1 MKAALD
7 SENVILISREYSLAC
22 LDPETDDG
30 FSTAVFDEI
39 IEKRHEAGKTVIV
52 ISCQLPYDAARFP
65 DADAMILAYCSSSLR
80 EIPPETGAG
89 SAYSPNLAA
98 AISACFTSDTLT
110 GKLPVDIP
118 KLDDSYK
125 ITKEVMYG
133 KQD

>member
-7 SENVILISREYSLAC
+7 SENVILISREYSQAC

-30 FSTAVFDEI
+30 FSTAVFDAI

-65 DADAMILAYCSSSLR
+65 DADAMILAYCSSSMR
-80 EIPPETGAG
+80 EVPPKSGEG

-98 AISACFTSDTLT
+98 AIMSCFEGNALT
-110 GKLPVDIP
+110 GRLPVEIP
-118 KLDDSYK
+118 KLDNSYK
-125 ITKEVMYG
+125 ITKDVMYS